1 VALITQVGRVS
12 MQQVATDAFGNA
24 LGWSVASASTG
35 TELHGQANNRLYSL
49 GGSGDDGTGLR
60 LGSGEGLRYGNVR
73 ASDVQDTAG
82 DFDVSSIEGL
92 RGTLPI
98 SEESW
103 VLASGPQSTASDAG
117 NGYGPGVRDALPSA
131 RAVAGVGASFGKMA
145 YGTVRTL
152 SDTFNQALDVVTGG
166 AFHNTPL
173 MQRSWENNSA
183 LGKGIINLAGSPVET
198 ATNLIEDVANRY
210 SLASSIT
217 SDDFQR
223 SYELGSLF
231 NDVGQAALG
240 LGAGVRSLSTE
251 LAKYGN
257 YRLGNVGSAT
267 LAETGAVERL
277 LYGARVGEGL
287 PGISGVAVPGR
298 PTPVQLEALTVKHDV
313 EFAVTYK
320 LGPGQNGRGGQ
331 YFLYSGEK
339 GAVDVPLQSDM
350 MLIYR
355 TLVELHGQVHRT

>member
-1 VALITQVGRVS
+1 MALITQVGRVS
-12 MQQVATDAFGNA
+12 MQQVATDAFRNA